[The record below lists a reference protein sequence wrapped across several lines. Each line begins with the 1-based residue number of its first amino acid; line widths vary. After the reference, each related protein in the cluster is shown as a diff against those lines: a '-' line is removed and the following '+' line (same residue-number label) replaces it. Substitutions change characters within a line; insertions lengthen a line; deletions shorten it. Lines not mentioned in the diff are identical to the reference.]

1 MDAAGFKRG
10 ADHAVEPGES
20 CIFGV
25 VDDHFLKGAV
35 DADLFL
41 HALLAG
47 GGELRDGDEERA
59 RTVRAGEPL
68 KRGAHHGAR
77 TRGVEVDHVHIEG
90 GEHGHRF
97 FHGVGDIVQLE
108 IEEDLMAAR
117 LDLAHDGRAFSVEE
131 LHADL
136 HKGLF
141 AGEAVKKCE
150 GLFLAVKIQ
159 CDDNVLTHGGH
170 LL

>member
-1 MDAAGFKRG
+1 MDAPGFKRG

-20 CIFGV
+20 CVFGV
-25 VDDHFLKGAV
+25 VDDNVLKRGV
-35 DADLFL
+35 NTDLFL

-47 GGELRDGDEERA
+47 GGELRDGNEERA
-59 RTVRAGEPL
+59 RTVRAGESL

-77 TRGVEVDHVHIEG
+77 TCGVEVDHIHIEG

-97 FHGVGDIVQLE
+97 FHGVGNVVQLE
-108 IEEDLMAAR
+108 IEEDLVAAR
-117 LDLAHDGRAFSVEE
+117 LDLAHDGRAFGVEE

-141 AGEAVKKCE
+141 AGEAVEKRE

-159 CDDNVLTHGGH
+159 RDDNVLTHGGH

>member
-1 MDAAGFKRG
+1 M
-10 ADHAVEPGES
+10 
-20 CIFGV
+20 
-25 VDDHFLKGAV
+25 

-47 GGELRDGDEERA
+47 GGELRDGDEHRTRA
-59 RTVRAGEPL
+59 VRAGETL

-117 LDLAHDGRAFSVEE
+117 LDLAHDGRAFGVEE
-131 LHADL
+131 LHANL

-141 AGEAVKKCE
+141 AGEAIKKCE

>member
-1 MDAAGFKRG
+1 MDAPGFERG

-20 CIFGV
+20 CVFGV
-25 VDDHFLKGAV
+25 VDDHVLKRGV
-35 DADLFL
+35 NADLFL

-77 TRGVEVDHVHIEG
+77 TCGVEVDHIHIEG
-90 GEHGHRF
+90 GEHGHRL
-97 FHGVGDIVQLE
+97 FHGVGNVVQLE
-108 IEEDLMAAR
+108 IEEDLVAAR
-117 LDLAHDGRAFSVEE
+117 LDLAHDGRAFGVEE

-136 HKGLF
+136 HIRPLVS
-141 AGEAVKKCE
+141 EAVEKGQRALPGRKVAGDYYVFSHC
-150 GLFLAVKIQ
+150 
-159 CDDNVLTHGGH
+159 
-170 LL
+170 LLLL

>member
-20 CIFGV
+20 CVFGV

-47 GGELRDGDEERA
+47 GGELRDSDEHRT
-59 RTVRAGEPL
+59 RTVRAGESL
-68 KRGAHHGAR
+68 KRGAHHGVR
-77 TRGVEVDHVHIEG
+77 TCGVEVDHVHIEG

-97 FHGVGDIVQLE
+97 FHGVGDVVQLE
-108 IEEDLMAAR
+108 IEEDLVAAR
-117 LDLAHDGRAFSVEE
+117 LDLAHDRGALGVEK

-136 HKGLF
+136 HERLL
-141 AGEAVKKCE
+141 AGEAVEKRE
-150 GLFLAVKIQ
+150 RFFLAVKVQ
-159 CDDNVLTHGGH
+159 RNDNVLTHGGH